1 MSEVTLSV
9 SDVALFDGH
18 KSSTHKRR
26 KACPK
31 CNYSLSTKSG
41 KTVQGKQRYK
51 CGKCGKRF
59 ITHYEYVAYQ
69 HSINEQI
76 IRCTKNSV
84 GIRGTAR
91 IVKISPTTVLNRIL
105 TIAINLVQPAISLY
119 KTYEVDEMKT
129 YNKKKQNERWVV
141 AAYETQSK
149 QIIDF
154 RIGTRT
160 KKTIK
165 SLVQTLINSR
175 AKKIFTDRLN
185 IYPTI
190 IPAKIHSKQPHKT
203 NHIERWF
210 LSLRTMSKRFGRKT
224 LCYSKSDLYSEAIL
238 RINLWGGVV

>member
-1 MSEVTLSV
+1 M
-9 SDVALFDGH
+9 
-18 KSSTHKRR
+18 
-26 KACPK
+26 ACPG
-31 CNYSLSTKSG
+31 CNYSHSTKSG

-51 CGKCGKRF
+51 CVKCSKRY
-59 ITHYEYVAYQ
+59 ITHYKYIAYQ
-69 HSINEQI
+69 PTINQQI

-91 IVKISPTTVLNRIL
+91 ILDISPTTVLNRIL
-105 TIAINLVQPAISLY
+105 TIALSIVKPAIKLH

-141 AAYETQSK
+141 AAYENENK
-149 QIIDF
+149 QIVDF
-154 RIGTRT
+154 RFGTRT
-160 KKTIK
+160 KKTLQ
-165 SLVQTLINSR
+165 SLVQTLVNAK

-190 IPAKIHSKQPHKT
+190 IPNNIHSKQNRKT

-238 RINLWGGVV
+238 RINLWGIV